1 MSQFGFKI
9 SYITEVSQ
17 SIANKRKILIQ
28 NSTMAERNQRDR
40 RFFLWIQQPP
50 ESKLCFYH
58 VPQRILLQIFTDHA
72 SRNISNGNKAAFN
85 EQIRMTS

>member
-17 SIANKRKILIQ
+17 SILLTREKFYSKI
-28 NSTMAERNQRDR
+28 A
-40 RFFLWIQQPP
+40 LWQKEIK
-50 ESKLCFYH
+50 EIDVSSCGSSNH
-58 VPQRILLQIFTDHA
+58 LQIIMLLSCSPENSLLVFTDHA
-72 SRNISNGNKAAFN
+72 WLISNGNKAAFN